1 MTNEKLPSYGG
12 QALIE
17 GILMRGKYNLAAAF
31 RDPNGDIII
40 EKEKLTGIYTSKIG
54 KVPFLRGLVVLWD
67 ALGLGTKYL
76 TISANIQSE
85 EDEKIEGA
93 SLYISLGISLA
104 IGIGI
109 FFVGPAAISH
119 LLKNLFDWSSL
130 GSNLVEGIIR
140 LILIIA
146 YIWGVGKIP
155 DIKRVFMY
163 HGAEHKTINAYEAGS
178 ELTPE
183 KVKSY
188 SCVHTRCGTAF
199 LLTLVVL
206 SIIVFSLFGDLT
218 LFWRLISRILL
229 IPLLAGIS
237 YEYLKWTSNHIDS
250 KFVNFIIKPN
260 LALQKLTTSEPD
272 LSMLE
277 VSIKAFNALIEMENE
292 SN

>member
-130 GSNLVEGIIR
+130 VSNLVEGIIR